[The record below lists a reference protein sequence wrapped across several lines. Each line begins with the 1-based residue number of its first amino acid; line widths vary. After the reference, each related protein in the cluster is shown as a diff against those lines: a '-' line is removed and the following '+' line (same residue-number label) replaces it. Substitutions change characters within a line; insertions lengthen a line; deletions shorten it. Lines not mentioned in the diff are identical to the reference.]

1 MMVLKEACIE
11 NTTNLEGAILAGA
24 NRIELCDNLAEGG
37 TSVSYGVAKHV
48 VKICH
53 EQNVS
58 VIAMVRPRKGNF
70 IYTKEEISIMI
81 DDILM
86 YKKMS
91 ADGVV
96 FGCITD
102 AGLLDKPAIDEL
114 LKAAKGLEV
123 TFHMAFDELVETE
136 KLPAIDWL
144 AEQGVTRILTH
155 GGEGTK
161 LPEETFVHWRKYIDY
176 AAGRIIILPGGGIKS
191 HNLEWITKETGAAEI
206 HGTDLF
212 GER

>member
-53 EQNVS
+53 AQNVS
-58 VIAMVRPRKGNF
+58 VMAMVRPRKGNF
-70 IYTKEEISIMI
+70 VYTKEEISIMI

-102 AGLLDKPAIDEL
+102 AGLLDKPAINEL
-114 LKAAKGLEV
+114 LKAATGLEV

-144 AEQGVTRILTH
+144 AEHGVTRILTH

-191 HNLEWITKETGAAEI
+191 HNMEWIIKETGAAEI

>member
-1 MMVLKEACIE
+1 MVLKEACIE
-11 NTTNLEGAILAGA
+11 NTTNLEKVIAAGA
-24 NRIELCDNLAEGG
+24 NRVELCDNLAEGG
-37 TSVSYGVAKHV
+37 TSVSYGVANYV
-48 VKICH
+48 AQVCH
-53 EQNVS
+53 EKNIS
-58 VIAMVRPRKGNF
+58 VMAMVRPRKGNF
-70 IYTKEEISIMI
+70 IYTKEEITIMI
-81 DDILM
+81 EDILM
-86 YKKMS
+86 YKKLS

-102 AGLLDKPAIDEL
+102 AGLLDKPAINEL

-123 TFHMAFDELVETE
+123 TFHMAFDELVEKE

-155 GGEGTK
+155 GGDGAK

-191 HNLEWITKETGAAEI
+191 HNMEWITKETGAAEI

>member
-1 MMVLKEACIE
+1 MVLKETCIE
-11 NTTNLEGAILAGA
+11 NTTNLEGFIAAGA

-48 VKICH
+48 VEICH

-58 VIAMVRPRKGNF
+58 VMAMVRPRKGNF
-70 IYTKEEISIMI
+70 VYTKEEISIMI

-86 YKKMS
+86 YKKLL

-102 AGLLDKPAIDEL
+102 AGLLDKPAINEL
-114 LKAAKGLEV
+114 LKAATGLEV

-155 GGEGTK
+155 GGDGAK

-206 HGTDLF
+206 HGTNLF

>member
-1 MMVLKEACIE
+1 MVLKEACIE
-11 NTTNLEGAILAGA
+11 NTTNLEGFIAAGA

-48 VKICH
+48 VEICH

-58 VIAMVRPRKGNF
+58 VMAMVRPRKGNF
-70 IYTKEEISIMI
+70 VYTKEEISIMI

-86 YKKMS
+86 YKKLL

-123 TFHMAFDELVETE
+123 TFHMAFDELIEKE
-136 KLPAIDWL
+136 KLSAIDWL

-155 GGEGTK
+155 GGDGAK
-161 LPEETFVHWRKYIDY
+161 LSEETFVHWRKYIDY

>member
-1 MMVLKEACIE
+1 MVLKEACIE

-58 VIAMVRPRKGNF
+58 VMAMVRPRKGNF
-70 IYTKEEISIMI
+70 VYTKEEISIMI

-91 ADGVV
+91 VDGVV

-102 AGLLDKPAIDEL
+102 AGLLDKPAINEL
-114 LKAAKGLEV
+114 LKAATGLEV

-144 AEQGVTRILTH
+144 AEHGVTRILTH

-191 HNLEWITKETGAAEI
+191 HNMEWIIKETGAAEI

>member
-1 MMVLKEACIE
+1 MVLKEACIE

-24 NRIELCDNLAEGG
+24 NRIELYDNLAEGG

-58 VIAMVRPRKGNF
+58 VMAMVRPRKGNF
-70 IYTKEEISIMI
+70 VYTKEEISIMI

-102 AGLLDKPAIDEL
+102 AGLLDKPAINEL
-114 LKAAKGLEV
+114 LKAATGLEV

-144 AEQGVTRILTH
+144 AEHGVTRILTH

-191 HNLEWITKETGAAEI
+191 HNMEWITKEIGAAEI

>member
-1 MMVLKEACIE
+1 MVLKEACIE

-24 NRIELCDNLAEGG
+24 NRIELCDNLSEGG

-58 VIAMVRPRKGNF
+58 VMAMVRPRKGNF
-70 IYTKEEISIMI
+70 VYTKEEISIMI

-86 YKKMS
+86 YKKLL

-123 TFHMAFDELVETE
+123 TFHMAFDELIEKE
-136 KLPAIDWL
+136 KLSAIDWL

-155 GGEGTK
+155 GGDRAK
-161 LPEETFVHWRKYIDY
+161 LPEEAFVHWRKYINY

>member
-1 MMVLKEACIE
+1 MVLKEACIE

-58 VIAMVRPRKGNF
+58 VMAMVRPRKGNF
-70 IYTKEEISIMI
+70 VYTKEEISIMI

-102 AGLLDKPAIDEL
+102 AGLLDKPAINEL

-123 TFHMAFDELVETE
+123 TFHMAFDELIETE

-144 AEQGVTRILTH
+144 AEQGITRILTH
-155 GGEGTK
+155 GGDGAK

-176 AAGRIIILPGGGIKS
+176 AAGRIIILLGGGIKS

>member
-24 NRIELCDNLAEGG
+24 NRIELYDNLAEGG

-58 VIAMVRPRKGNF
+58 VMAMVRPRKGNF
-70 IYTKEEISIMI
+70 VYTKEEISIMI

-102 AGLLDKPAIDEL
+102 AGLLDKPAINEL
-114 LKAAKGLEV
+114 LKAATGLEV

-144 AEQGVTRILTH
+144 AEHGVTRILTH

-191 HNLEWITKETGAAEI
+191 HNMEWITKEIGAAEI

>member
-1 MMVLKEACIE
+1 MVLKEACIE

-53 EQNVS
+53 AQNVS
-58 VIAMVRPRKGNF
+58 VMAMVRPRKGNF
-70 IYTKEEISIMI
+70 VYTKEEISIMI

-102 AGLLDKPAIDEL
+102 AGLLDKPAINEL
-114 LKAAKGLEV
+114 LKAATGLEV

-144 AEQGVTRILTH
+144 AEQGVTRILSH

-191 HNLEWITKETGAAEI
+191 HNMEWIIKETGAAEI

>member
-58 VIAMVRPRKGNF
+58 VMAMVRPRKGNF
-70 IYTKEEISIMI
+70 VYTKEEISIMI

-102 AGLLDKPAIDEL
+102 AGLLDKPAINEL
-114 LKAAKGLEV
+114 LKAATGLEV

-144 AEQGVTRILTH
+144 AEHGVTRILTH

-191 HNLEWITKETGAAEI
+191 HNMEWITKEIGAAEI

>member
-58 VIAMVRPRKGNF
+58 VMAMVRPRKGNF
-70 IYTKEEISIMI
+70 VYTKEEISIMI

-96 FGCITD
+96 FGCVTD
-102 AGLLDKPAIDEL
+102 AGLLDKPAINEL
-114 LKAAKGLEV
+114 LKAATGLEV

-144 AEQGVTRILTH
+144 AEHGVTRILTH

-191 HNLEWITKETGAAEI
+191 HNMEWIIKETGAAEI
-206 HGTDLF
+206 HGTGLF
-212 GER
+212 GGR

>member
-11 NTTNLEGAILAGA
+11 NTTNLEGVIAAGA

-48 VKICH
+48 VEICH

-58 VIAMVRPRKGNF
+58 VMAMVRPRKGNF
-70 IYTKEEISIMI
+70 VYTKEEISIMI

-86 YKKMS
+86 YKKLL

-102 AGLLDKPAIDEL
+102 AGLLDKPAINEL
-114 LKAAKGLEV
+114 LKAATGLEV
-123 TFHMAFDELVETE
+123 TFHMAFDELIEKE
-136 KLPAIDWL
+136 KLSAIDWL

-155 GGEGTK
+155 GGDGAK

>member
-53 EQNVS
+53 AQNVS
-58 VIAMVRPRKGNF
+58 VMAMVRPRKGNF
-70 IYTKEEISIMI
+70 VYTKEEISIMI

-102 AGLLDKPAIDEL
+102 AGLLDKPAINEL
-114 LKAAKGLEV
+114 LKAATGLEV

-144 AEQGVTRILTH
+144 AEQGVTRILSH

-191 HNLEWITKETGAAEI
+191 HNMEWIIKETGAAEI

>member
-1 MMVLKEACIE
+1 MVLKEACIE

-58 VIAMVRPRKGNF
+58 VMAMVRPRKGNF
-70 IYTKEEISIMI
+70 VYTKEEISIMI

-102 AGLLDKPAIDEL
+102 AGLLDKPAINEL
-114 LKAAKGLEV
+114 LKAATGLEV
-123 TFHMAFDELVETE
+123 TFHIAFDELVETE

-144 AEQGVTRILTH
+144 AKQGVTRILTH

-191 HNLEWITKETGAAEI
+191 HNMEWITKETGAAEI

>member
-1 MMVLKEACIE
+1 MVLKEACIE
-11 NTTNLEGAILAGA
+11 NTTNLEGVIAAGA

-48 VKICH
+48 VEICH

-58 VIAMVRPRKGNF
+58 VMAMVRPRKGNF
-70 IYTKEEISIMI
+70 VYTKEEISIMI

-86 YKKMS
+86 YKKLL

-102 AGLLDKPAIDEL
+102 AGLLDKPAINEL
-114 LKAAKGLEV
+114 LKAATGLEV

-176 AAGRIIILPGGGIKS
+176 AAGRIIILSGGGIKS
-191 HNLEWITKETGAAEI
+191 HNMEWITKETGAAEI

>member
-1 MMVLKEACIE
+1 M
-11 NTTNLEGAILAGA
+11 
-24 NRIELCDNLAEGG
+24 
-37 TSVSYGVAKHV
+37 
-48 VKICH
+48 
-53 EQNVS
+53 
-58 VIAMVRPRKGNF
+58 AMVRPRKGNF
-70 IYTKEEISIMI
+70 VYTKEEISIMI

-102 AGLLDKPAIDEL
+102 AGLLDKPAINEL
-114 LKAAKGLEV
+114 LKAATGLEV

-144 AEQGVTRILTH
+144 AEHGVTRILTH

-191 HNLEWITKETGAAEI
+191 HNMEWITKEIGAAEI

>member
-1 MMVLKEACIE
+1 MVLKEACIE

-58 VIAMVRPRKGNF
+58 VMAMVRPRKGNF
-70 IYTKEEISIMI
+70 VYTKEEISIMI

-86 YKKMS
+86 YKKLL

-102 AGLLDKPAIDEL
+102 AGLLDKPAINEL
-114 LKAAKGLEV
+114 LKAARGLEV

-136 KLPAIDWL
+136 KLSAIDWL

-191 HNLEWITKETGAAEI
+191 HNMEWITKETGAAEI